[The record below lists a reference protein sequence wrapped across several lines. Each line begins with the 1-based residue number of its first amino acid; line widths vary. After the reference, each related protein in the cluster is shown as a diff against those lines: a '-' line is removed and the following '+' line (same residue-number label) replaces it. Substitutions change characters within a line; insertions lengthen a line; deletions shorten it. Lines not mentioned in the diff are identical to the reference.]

1 MRKLVVI
8 IDPAHGIDVKGKQ
21 SPDGS
26 HKEYQWSRKVCN
38 LLSNSLK
45 NNNFRVE
52 YTNTLETEI
61 GLSKRKEIANNIKS
75 SPGEYKFLVSLHNN
89 AAGDGTQWLN
99 AKGFEIY
106 TSKGQTISDKF
117 ATIIFN
123 NLKKDFPGINA
134 RADYIDGDPDK
145 ESNFTVLM
153 GNYYAVLIEWLFQD
167 NKEEVILLKDKT
179 INSRL
184 VDSLVNSLIEIDEQ
198 L

>member
-1 MRKLVVI
+1 MRNKKI
-8 IDPAHGIDVKGKQ
+8 Q
-21 SPDGS
+21 M
-26 HKEYQWSRKVCN
+26 N
-38 LLSNSLK
+38 
-45 NNNFRVE
+45 
-52 YTNTLETEI
+52 
-61 GLSKRKEIANNIKS
+61 
-75 SPGEYKFLVSLHNN
+75 
-89 AAGDGTQWLN
+89 
-99 AKGFEIY
+99 
-106 TSKGQTISDKF
+106 
-117 ATIIFN
+117 IFN

>member
-1 MRKLVVI
+1 MRWIFKL
-8 IDPAHGIDVKGKQ
+8 DL
-21 SPDGS
+21 
-26 HKEYQWSRKVCN
+26 C
-38 LLSNSLK
+38 LK
-45 NNNFRVE
+45 CYFSASADECEFNF
-52 YTNTLETEI
+52 N
-61 GLSKRKEIANNIKS
+61 
-75 SPGEYKFLVSLHNN
+75 F
-89 AAGDGTQWLN
+89 
-99 AKGFEIY
+99 
-106 TSKGQTISDKF
+106 
-117 ATIIFN
+117 IFN

>member
-1 MRKLVVI
+1 MRKLVI
-8 IDPAHGIDVKGKQ
+8 ILDPAHGEDVKGKC
-21 SPDGS
+21 SPDGT
-26 HKEYQWSRKVCN
+26 HKEYLWSREICKK
-38 LLSNSLK
+38 LK
-45 NNNFRVE
+45 YRLILEDFRVK
-52 YTNTLETEI
+52 YTNTSQKEI
-61 GLSKRKEIANNIKS
+61 GLSKRKEIANNIKLY
-75 SPGEYKFLVSLHNN
+75 PGEYKFLVSLHNN

-123 NLKKDFPGINA
+123 NLKKDFPGISA
-134 RADYIDGDPDK
+134 RADYVDNDPDK

-167 NKEEVILLKDKT
+167 NKEEVLLLNNNT

-184 VDSLVNSLIEIDEQ
+184 VDSLVNSLIEIDKQ

>member
-1 MRKLVVI
+1 MRKLVI
-8 IDPAHGIDVKGKQ
+8 ILDPAHGEDVKGKC
-21 SPDGS
+21 SPDGT
-26 HKEYQWSRKVCN
+26 HKEYLWSREICKK
-38 LLSNSLK
+38 LK
-45 NNNFRVE
+45 YRLILEDFRVK
-52 YTNTLETEI
+52 YTNTSQKEI

-75 SPGEYKFLVSLHNN
+75 YPGEYKFLVSLHNN

-106 TSKGQTISDKF
+106 TSKGQTLSDKF
-117 ATIIFN
+117 ATVIFN
-123 NLKKDFPGINA
+123 NLKKDFPGISA
-134 RADYIDGDPDK
+134 RADYVDNDPDK

-167 NKEEVILLKDKT
+167 NKEEVLLLNNNT

-184 VDSLVNSLIEIDEQ
+184 VDSLVNSLIEIDKQ